1 MPLSDY
7 KEKKRPVRKRH
18 LGSIAGGIA
27 LIVLIV
33 AALAYYDTRG
43 VVSNTVDCF
52 VGQYIL
58 VHAVTEVGQSTSNE
72 TLTMTTAVSFTTT
85 VNHTATVGHTTAN
98 STSTTNAQGDPTG
111 VETVCRYISN
121 GLYSTSSSSA

>member
-1 MPLSDY
+1 MPLSEL
-7 KEKKRPVRKRH
+7 KERQQRPRKRH
-18 LGSIAGGIA
+18 IGSIVGGVL

-43 VVSNTVDCF
+43 VTSTTVDCF

-58 VHAVTEVGQSTSNE
+58 VHAVTQVGQATSNM
-72 TLTMTTAVSFTTT
+72 TLTMTTAISYTTT
-85 VNHTATVGHTTAN
+85 VNHASKVGATTAN

-111 VETVCRYISN
+111 VETVCKYISDTFSPS
-121 GLYSTSSSSA
+121 STST